1 MSSSLGEKLRQ
12 AREERG
18 ISLSEVAEQTRI
30 SPLYLEAID
39 HDDYKTLPGGI
50 FNKGFVRSYAKYV
63 GVDEQEALQDYSRL
77 IAEHEEKEV
86 DKYKAYRPEVLTDDR
101 TGTSNIPTV
110 LFAVVILAL
119 MTAGILFLVRY
130 IQNQQSQP
138 PVVANITN
146 ANTTLPANTSNISN
160 PASQAPTMGAVKVE
174 FMAVGDAV
182 SLTSVTDN
190 GKSTEQLIAAGTPI
204 VFEPKE
210 SIKLRYSRSRA
221 KFAQLKLNGKQIALP
236 SEPANPKASTIEI
249 DINQGNLAKVWQS
262 GTISF
267 GSEPEGSAANV
278 VPAAPPANR
287 PAVRTTPKPAANT
300 PVSVGNTAPPS
311 AKPAL
316 TPIIVGKPAANAK
329 PKPLVN

>member
-18 ISLSEVAEQTRI
+18 ISISEVAEQTRI
-30 SPLYLEAID
+30 SPLYLKAID
-39 HDDYKTLPGGI
+39 EDNYKTLPGGI

-63 GVDEQEALQDYSRL
+63 GIGEQEALQEYSRL
-77 IAEHEEKEV
+77 MAAHEEKED

-101 TGTSNIPTV
+101 SVSSMAPTV

-138 PVVANITN
+138 PVAANTANIN
-146 ANTTLPANTSNISN
+146 SAVPANATSANAGTAS
-160 PASQAPTMGAVKVE
+160 SQAPAMGRVKVE

-190 GKSTEQLIAAGTPI
+190 GKSSEQLLAAGTPI

-210 SIKLRYSRSRA
+210 SLKLRYSKSRA
-221 KFAQLKLNGKQIALP
+221 KFAQLKLNGKEIALP
-236 SEPANPKASTIEI
+236 KEPSNPKASTIEI
-249 DINQGNLAKVWQS
+249 DINQGNLAQVWQS
-262 GTISF
+262 GEINFST
-267 GSEPEGSAANV
+267 GT
-278 VPAAPPANR
+278 APPALPAATPAAVR
-287 PAVRTTPKPAANT
+287 PAPKPAATPKPAPANT
-300 PVSVGNTAPPS
+300 NAGA
-311 AKPAL
+311 
-316 TPIIVGKPAANAK
+316 GKPAATPIVVGKPPSNAK
-329 PKPLVN
+329 PRPTVN